1 MLSALLVA
9 CGGDPATPKDRV
21 GSLIDSMEQ
30 AVEAGSATDAAG
42 LLHPQYRDATHPDR
56 AAASRSL
63 SNYLRRHR
71 GIHLITSLTSV
82 DVAPDGTS
90 AQAVVYVAMSGV
102 VAGSIDALAGLRAD
116 FYRFELDVAL
126 NGGDWRILHS
136 RWRRTDVSEW
146 RAALAAPS
154 Y

>member
-1 MLSALLVA
+1 MLCALLVA
-9 CGGDPATPKDRV
+9 CGGDPAAPEDRI
-21 GSLIDSMEQ
+21 GLLIDSMEQ
-30 AVEAGSATDAAG
+30 AVEAGSAEEAAG
-42 LLHPQYRDATHPDR
+42 LLHRQYRDATHPDR

-63 SNYLRRHR
+63 AAYLRRHR

-82 DVAPDGTS
+82 DLAPEGGS

-102 VAGSIDALAGLRAD
+102 MVESVDALAGLRAD
-116 FYRFELDVAL
+116 FYRFELDLAL
-126 NGGDWRILHS
+126 NGGDWSILHS

-146 RAALAAPS
+146 RAALAAPP